1 MRVSAPTTFRYVL
14 STALLVVFAL
24 YSTLF
29 CIFAYRARHELFL
42 PMYIG
47 ACGIALLGMI
57 GMLFPNQEHDWVTCA
72 RVCQH
77 VVQIT
82 CLLYLD
88 VLLDRWLSVAQNCLR
103 QLMLPFPLRHP
114 KFRWIFALISLALA
128 YWDPNGVVLPC
139 LLVAGALGCSERLGG
154 HMSDAQLMKDVHPNG
169 TYSLELKPKIRDAL
183 EFTAQKLIHAVLLLG
198 ASNGA
203 YLCVHL
209 VFVYRPKL
217 GDLDLQYIGFFLANL
232 LGSIPFL
239 TMLAMPSYMRRLD
252 VLLGHI

>member
-1 MRVSAPTTFRYVL
+1 MRVSAPTTLRYVL

-103 QLMLPFPLRHP
+103 QLMLPL
-114 KFRWIFALISLALA
+114 S
-128 YWDPNGVVLPC
+128 
-139 LLVAGALGCSERLGG
+139 
-154 HMSDAQLMKDVHPNG
+154 
-169 TYSLELKPKIRDAL
+169 
-183 EFTAQKLIHAVLLLG
+183 LIH
-198 ASNGA
+198 
-203 YLCVHL
+203 
-209 VFVYRPKL
+209 
-217 GDLDLQYIGFFLANL
+217 I
-232 LGSIPFL
+232 
-239 TMLAMPSYMRRLD
+239 
-252 VLLGHI
+252 